1 MENKLGLTP
10 NQKDVYDF
18 LRVYHK
24 QNGVFPTLRE
34 IMKGE
39 IEGRKVISER
49 RSTRSAFNL
58 LRGLEERGWIKTAAG
73 KSRGIELL

>member
-1 MENKLGLTP
+1 
-10 NQKDVYDF
+10 
-18 LRVYHK
+18 
-24 QNGVFPTLRE
+24 
-34 IMKGE
+34 MKGE